1 MFKYLIRRLFGRD
14 IRGVTKRLNRMRN
27 DIADNIKTNDD
38 TIARTGEIITKLKT
52 AQDMLQAENATGA
65 KLAESLKII

>member
-1 MFKYLIRRLFGRD
+1 MFKYLIRHLLGRD